1 MKYKICITWSYDRYD
16 YFCTDSEKFVVDD
29 LEEYLRELPE
39 KIEYIRRTRGPII
52 SIQINK
58 E

>member
-1 MKYKICITWSYDRYD
+1 MKYKIYISWSCDRYD
-16 YFCTDSEKFVVDD
+16 YYCTDSEEFVVND
-29 LEEYLRELPE
+29 LEEYLLELPE
-39 KIEYIRRTRGPII
+39 KIEYIRRTCGSII